1 MRQQANQL
9 ERNCGTAA
17 GGTLLYWLLYQ
28 KLFPYFSPLRI
39 FRYLTFRTAFASLTA
54 LFMALIVG
62 PFVIRKLREFQ
73 IGQYIREEGPQAHQ
87 KKAGT
92 PTMGGVLIVIAILV
106 PTLLWADLTNRFI
119 WIAIMGLLSF
129 GGVGFADDYLKVVNR
144 RNLGLT
150 ARSKLVFQFFFA
162 FAIGISLVLMQANGE
177 YSTHLVVPFF
187 KKFQPDLVINALQ
200 VNQYTW
206 LLGFL
211 PFLAFVCLVIVG
223 SSNAVNL
230 TDGLDGLAIGCTVI
244 AAGALT
250 VLTYV
255 SGHAAFADY
264 LELNRIPQVA
274 ELTIFCGAMVG
285 ASIGFL
291 WYNAHP
297 AEIFMGDVGSLA
309 LGGAI
314 GTVAVIIK
322 QELLLPFIGGVFVI
336 EALSVIL
343 QVGSY
348 KLRQKRIF
356 KMAPIHHHFE
366 LMGWSESKV
375 IVRFWIASL
384 VFALFALT
392 TLKLR

>member
-1 MRQQANQL
+1 M
-9 ERNCGTAA
+9 
-17 GGTLLYWLLYQ
+17 LYWLLYQ
-28 KLFPYFSPLRI
+28 VLQPYFGPFRL
-39 FRYLTFRTAFASLTA
+39 FRYLTFRTAFGSLTA

-62 PFVIRKLREFQ
+62 PAVIRQLREFQ
-73 IGQYIREEGPQAHQ
+73 IGQYIREEGPKAHQ

-92 PTMGGVLIVIAILV
+92 PTMGGVLICIAIVV
-106 PTLLWADLTNRFI
+106 PTILWADLSNPFV
-119 WIAIMGLLSF
+119 WIAVISTMAF
-129 GGVGFADDYLKVVNR
+129 GSIGFADDYLKVVHR

-150 ARSKLVFQFFFA
+150 GRTKLMLQILMSILVA
-162 FAIGISLVLMQANGE
+162 VVLVLLQARGN
-177 YSTHLVVPFF
+177 YSTHLIVPFF
-187 KKFQPDLVINALQ
+187 KTWRPDLVITALIH
-200 VNQYTW
+200 NPYLW
-206 LLGFL
+206 PIAFL
-211 PFLAFVCLVIVG
+211 PFIGFVIIVIVG

-244 AAGALT
+244 AAGALA

-255 SGHAAFADY
+255 SGHAAFATY
-264 LELNRIPQVA
+264 LELQRMPQVA

-285 ASIGFL
+285 AAIGFL

-322 QELLLPFIGGVFVI
+322 QELLLPFIGGIFVI
-336 EALSVIL
+336 EAISVIL
-343 QVGSY
+343 QVVSY
-348 KLRQKRIF
+348 KTRKKRIF
-356 KMAPIHHHFE
+356 KMAPLHHHFE
-366 LMGWSESKV
+366 LLGWSESKI